1 MCVILSEL
9 MRRTAALSEW
19 SVSIIAP
26 EYTTP
31 DFVATTLRSRAVYLF
46 MCLCISSVPYLIKQ
60 FSLLQVIITECS
72 LCSAAA

>member
-1 MCVILSEL
+1 VCVILSEL

-46 MCLCISSVPYLIKQ
+46 MCLCI
-60 FSLLQVIITECS
+60 
-72 LCSAAA
+72 